1 MVELQTCVNNC
12 TILERYKNLC
22 RTNYEGNRSSEVQD
36 RLFNNL
42 QDDIIETFDYHLVDE
57 YKSIILNEKN
67 NTYEIVTSNKIEH
80 NSSTS
85 ELRLSGECEK
95 NLREYYGIENT
106 SEPFYILKLD
116 AHREGMQNPKVEYL
130 VYYPL
135 NQVRLEQLDLTICE
149 GTGVTLLF
157 KANITGS
164 EDLYNKNSGYY
175 NDICYTY
182 TSDDGTDIP
191 LEIRQQ
197 LYADNNQSLCEE
209 ECDFSKYHHDT
220 GKAECLCN
228 IKITTPLVSEI
239 EIDKESL
246 YNFVDITKLI
256 NFDVMKCIDLFF
268 DGKRIVGNL
277 GFFVFIPTFLMLF
290 ICIIIFYV
298 REFSLLKKQIIE
310 IVEAK
315 KNYDYIIHSGQELN
329 YYPVYID
336 YLKEKGAKLPK
347 DLKDRNI
354 LNNKPTINNRP
365 PTYKVKNKITIKIKK
380 RIQKKNTTIR
390 ETIEPNNNTITQGN
404 DIIEK
409 NIDMPSINNK
419 IKDQKNKIID
429 EEIKEKK
436 EAQINNTN
444 NNNAPP
450 KKQELIEKETTN
462 NNFEYISKKNI
473 LETSSEK
480 KKDEDIDVSFYAE
493 KVDQFRGKFSPKEKS
508 EMKDVLKYNDNELNS
523 MSYNEALKKDQRS
536 FFEFYF
542 SLLKTK
548 HLLITIIN
556 SRDYNSRIVKIFL
569 FFFNF
574 ASGYA
579 INGLFFDDDSMH
591 KIYQQKGEFN
601 FIQQIPQILYSN
613 IIGYFFDI
621 ILSYLSLSED
631 DVINLKQEKEI
642 KTIDK
647 KRDEIISALK
657 IKFIFFFIMSFLF
670 LVLFW
675 YYIGCFCAVYNN
687 TQLHLL
693 KDTLI
698 GFASSMGYPFLMNLL
713 PPIFR
718 IPALKRKSKT
728 HELMFICSK
737 LIQFF

>member
-1 MVELQTCVNNC
+1 MLFKSQWTIHFEWNKCIQGKYKHCFPSCKYCISKGDYKNHNCTNCTKEKPFAIEKILNNKITYNCYENCLYYYYFDDNDTYHCTGEQKCPSNHSKLINGERECVKNCTGLDTKKYEYQGQCYDHCPHNSTNLTKDDYFCRISCPFEEPFEMVELQTCVNNC

-277 GFFVFIPTFLMLF
+277 GFFVFIPTFVMLF
-290 ICIIIFYV
+290 VCIIAFYV
-298 REFSLLKKQIIE
+298 REFSLIKKQI
-310 IVEAK
+310 
-315 KNYDYIIHSGQELN
+315 N
-329 YYPVYID
+329 
-336 YLKEKGAKLPK
+336 
-347 DLKDRNI
+347 
-354 LNNKPTINNRP
+354 
-365 PTYKVKNKITIKIKK
+365 
-380 RIQKKNTTIR
+380 
-390 ETIEPNNNTITQGN
+390 
-404 DIIEK
+404 
-409 NIDMPSINNK
+409 
-419 IKDQKNKIID
+419 
-429 EEIKEKK
+429 
-436 EAQINNTN
+436 
-444 NNNAPP
+444 
-450 KKQELIEKETTN
+450 
-462 NNFEYISKKNI
+462 
-473 LETSSEK
+473 
-480 KKDEDIDVSFYAE
+480 
-493 KVDQFRGKFSPKEKS
+493 
-508 EMKDVLKYNDNELNS
+508 
-523 MSYNEALKKDQRS
+523 
-536 FFEFYF
+536 
-542 SLLKTK
+542 LL
-548 HLLITIIN
+548 
-556 SRDYNSRIVKIFL
+556 YIFL
-569 FFFNF
+569 F
-574 ASGYA
+574 Y
-579 INGLFFDDDSMH
+579 
-591 KIYQQKGEFN
+591 
-601 FIQQIPQILYSN
+601 
-613 IIGYFFDI
+613 
-621 ILSYLSLSED
+621 
-631 DVINLKQEKEI
+631 
-642 KTIDK
+642 
-647 KRDEIISALK
+647 
-657 IKFIFFFIMSFLF
+657 
-670 LVLFW
+670 
-675 YYIGCFCAVYNN
+675 
-687 TQLHLL
+687 
-693 KDTLI
+693 
-698 GFASSMGYPFLMNLL
+698 
-713 PPIFR
+713 
-718 IPALKRKSKT
+718 
-728 HELMFICSK
+728 
-737 LIQFF
+737 